1 MEIQPLR
8 SHHLP
13 RYAAALAA
21 VVTAGMLTGCRT
33 AGEVAT
39 EGTAPDPNTSYHSVV
54 ELDGDVAVEPSDP
67 VNTDEPCTGD
77 DTACEPECLT
87 VETAIAAPSDPVNA
101 NEPCMGDDTACEPK
115 SVTTG
120 ETQQVDL
127 VGIAPVRVEP

>member
-39 EGTAPDPNTSYHSVV
+39 AGDSPVPNTSYHDIV

-77 DTACEPECLT
+77 DTACEPECVT

-101 NEPCMGDDTACEPK
+101 NEPCSEDDTACEPE